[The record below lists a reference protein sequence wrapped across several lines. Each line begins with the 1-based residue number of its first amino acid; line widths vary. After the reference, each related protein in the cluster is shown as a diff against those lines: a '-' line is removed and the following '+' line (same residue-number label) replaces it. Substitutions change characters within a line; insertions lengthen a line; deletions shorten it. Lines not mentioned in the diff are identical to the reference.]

1 MVAGSSFSPIFT
13 QKVLCG
19 PHQWW
24 FGFLFFSVFF
34 HYVKSCFVYWFRFV
48 FCCMIKSPPFS
59 CLKNL
64 SNLSNLS
71 MCVCVSISVSVRERI
86 DLHPRYTKKK
96 SKFWKSAFNLITKMS
111 HIATLFFLLN
121 QMVYLCFFLL
131 KNYMASGHVE
141 TQRNKMDTP
150 PYYRSLFRDNIT

>member
-71 MCVCVSISVSVRERI
+71 MCVCVCVYFGLCTRKNRFTPPLHEKKIQILKVCVQFDNQDESHCNFVFPPEPDGLFMFFFVEKLYGLWSCWNTAKQNGYPSLLSISISR
-86 DLHPRYTKKK
+86 
-96 SKFWKSAFNLITKMS
+96 
-111 HIATLFFLLN
+111 
-121 QMVYLCFFLL
+121 
-131 KNYMASGHVE
+131 
-141 TQRNKMDTP
+141 
-150 PYYRSLFRDNIT
+150 